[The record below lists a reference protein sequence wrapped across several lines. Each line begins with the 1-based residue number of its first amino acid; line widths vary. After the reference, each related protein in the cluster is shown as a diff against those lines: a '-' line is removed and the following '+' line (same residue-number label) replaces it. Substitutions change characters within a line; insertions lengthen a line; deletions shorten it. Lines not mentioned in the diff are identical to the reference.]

1 MFGKGVF
8 KCLAKVFSNVWQ
20 ECFQTFG
27 KSVFKCLAR
36 VFSNVWQEC
45 FQTFGNNLWNV
56 AQNCRE
62 TPRTFLA
69 KYTQQKPRCY
79 LDFPQRLHHV
89 QRVFNRC
96 SMGVR
101 CT

>member
-79 LDFPQRLHHV
+79 LDFPQRLHQV

-101 CT
+101 YT

>member
-8 KCLAKVFSNVWQ
+8 KCLAK
-20 ECFQTFG
+20 
-27 KSVFKCLAR
+27 

-79 LDFPQRLHHV
+79 LDFPQRLHQV

-101 CT
+101 YT